1 MNDYVTEAELLAL
14 GVDRYSAAVSPPF
27 TMPIWNGRNTKNQT
41 IDLMITPGQRQDPI
55 HLNNRVF
62 EALCQ
67 AGMEQQE
74 VELVLAKAQA
84 ARILEIVPGHTTST
98 CVNVV
103 MGLMSHVL
111 KNVQL
116 KRLKRAN
123 TAEVANLTTHLN
135 DALNRIQELEA
146 QVKMD
151 ADERHF
157 TALMEAIGDDTNCMK
172 DVADLMCDER
182 PLSPSPS
189 SSPPPSPPLTHA
201 QAISLAFAQ
210 EMFTDGYFN

>member
-1 MNDYVTEAELLAL
+1 MPHNVGTML
-14 GVDRYSAAVSPPF
+14 S
-27 TMPIWNGRNTKNQT
+27 TMPIWHGRNTKNQT

-62 EALCQ
+62 GALCQ
-67 AGMEQQE
+67 GGMEPQE
-74 VELVLAKAQA
+74 VELVLAKAES
-84 ARILEIVPGHTTST
+84 ARILETVLGNVTST

-103 MGLMSHVL
+103 LNMMSHVL

-116 KRLKRAN
+116 KRVKRAN
-123 TAEVANLTTHLN
+123 AAEVANLTSQLN

-151 ADERHF
+151 ADERQF
-157 TALMEAIGDDTNCMK
+157 KALMEAIDDDTACMRE
-172 DVADLMCDER
+172 VSDLMCDEQ

-189 SSPPPSPPLTHA
+189 SPPPPSPPLTHA

>member
-1 MNDYVTEAELLAL
+1 MNDYVTEAEIMAL
-14 GVDRYSAAVSPPF
+14 GVDRDSAAVSPPF
-27 TMPIWNGRNTKNQT
+27 TMPFWNGRNTKNQT
-41 IDLMITPGQRQDPI
+41 IDLMITPGKRHIPI
-55 HLNNRVF
+55 KVHNRVF
-62 EALCQ
+62 EALCH
-67 AGMEQQE
+67 AGMEPQE
-74 VELVLAKAQA
+74 VELVLRKVET
-84 ARILEIVPGHTTST
+84 ARALEIVPGNVTST

-103 MGLMSHVL
+103 LGVMSHVL

-123 TAEVANLTTHLN
+123 TTEVANLTTHLN

-151 ADERHF
+151 ADERQF
-157 TALMEAIGDDTNCMK
+157 TALMDAIGDDTECMK
-172 DVADLMCDER
+172 DVADLMCDEQ

-201 QAISLAFAQ
+201 QSISLAFAQ